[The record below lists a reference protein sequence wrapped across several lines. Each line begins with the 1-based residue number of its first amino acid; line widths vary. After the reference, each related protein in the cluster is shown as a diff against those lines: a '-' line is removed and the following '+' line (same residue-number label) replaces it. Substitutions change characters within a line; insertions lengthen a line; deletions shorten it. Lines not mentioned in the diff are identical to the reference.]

1 MGIQGLNLNVLGMQ
15 VSQASLRITN
25 QNIANATTENYS
37 KKSSLQSTI
46 ATQDVAFKKISTGVK
61 IEDVTRAKNQFLDNQ
76 YRHTLTQKAFF
87 EKLSDINSQLST
99 LLGDPSKQVL
109 ISSAE
114 TFYKAANDLSQDP
127 NEANKKAFLNS
138 AQGLSNAFNTIY
150 KSVDTVQDSI
160 DSKVSGE
167 LKKTVDS
174 LNVKLQKLSVAQ
186 RQINILRANGMDVS
200 SLEDSRDTLINDLHQ
215 YSNLS
220 IRTNQAGDFYQVR
233 ANLYQSPN
241 EEAKIQGTIG
251 FSNIDTPIVPAI
263 TAGNR
268 QLDLSI
274 NDGNGSTTNFMV
286 NLPENASLRE
296 VVKSINEHFR
306 AAGGAGSIAAID
318 ASNKLVLDNHL
329 IDNSIINSSNSIS
342 LNPTTASILTTLGL
356 PAGPIS
362 SNGSTGLGVVL
373 ADVNGLKYNLD
384 IEFGNDKVTDG
395 VLATKLI
402 LKKDGIKQGITEIS
416 GGSIGAQL
424 TAVNKSLPKIKEEL
438 SIIAMNIKDTVNGL
452 LRAGAKGDGTP
463 GVNLFSGY
471 DAGNFTVASN
481 MRNSA
486 DSLALGEITDASGIS
501 SGDNSIIEKIT
512 ELFND
517 KGALIS
523 LDKTTQKI
531 YLKANDTSYQISKLA
546 VIPGSE
552 FNIDINGLITDG
564 TNTFNAGDNGIG
576 ANSLVQIQ
584 FLDSSQNP
592 LGGAQNIQSAIP
604 PNDSTSWKGSIP
616 AGASFISIKINDTSF
631 NDNNATNNYGH
642 FEVEFSN
649 KTNNG
654 ILSTFKS
661 AIIETTNNIAT
672 DGDEASQMKS
682 TYSDIVSA
690 IKTQIESNRGVS
702 MEEEAANLLVYQ
714 KAFAA
719 NSRAFSAIN
728 QSLEDIFT
736 FIR

>member
-37 KKSSLQSTI
+37 KKLSLQSTI
-46 ATQDVAFKKISTGVK
+46 ATQNVVFKKISTGVK

-76 YRHTLTQKAFF
+76 YRNTLTQKAFF
-87 EKLSDINSQLST
+87 EKLSNINSQLSNM
-99 LLGDPSKQVL
+99 LGAPSSQVL
-109 ISSAE
+109 INNAE
-114 TFYKAANDLSQDP
+114 NFYKAANNLSQDP
-127 NEANKKAFLNS
+127 NETNKKTFLNS
-138 AQGLSNAFNTIY
+138 AQGLSNAFNTVY
-150 KSVDTVQDSI
+150 KSINTIQDSI
-160 DSKVSGE
+160 NSKISGE
-167 LKKTVDS
+167 LRKTVDS

-186 RQINILRANGMDVS
+186 RQINILRANELDVS

-233 ANLYQSPN
+233 TNLYSSPN
-241 EEAKIQGTIG
+241 EEAKIQGSIG
-251 FSNIDTPIVPAI
+251 FSSIDSPIIPAI

-268 QLDLSI
+268 QLDFSI
-274 NDGNGSTTNFMV
+274 NDGNGSITNFMV

-306 AAGGAGSIAAID
+306 AAGGLGSIAAID
-318 ASNKLVLDNHL
+318 ASNKLVLGNHL

-356 PAGPIS
+356 PAAPVT
-362 SNGSTGLGVVL
+362 SNGSTGLGVIL

-395 VLATKLI
+395 VLATNII
-402 LKKDGIKQGITEIS
+402 LKKDGIKQGLTEIS

-424 TAVNKSLPKIKEEL
+424 TAINKSLPKIKEEL

-452 LRAGAKGDGTP
+452 LRAGTKADGTP
-463 GVNLFSGY
+463 GIDLFSGY
-471 DAGNFTVASN
+471 DASNFTVASN
-481 MRNSA
+481 MLNSPN
-486 DSLALGEITDASGIS
+486 SLALGEITNVGGIS
-501 SGDNSIIEKIT
+501 SGENNIIEKVS

-523 LDKTTQKI
+523 LDNTTQKL
-531 YLKANDTSYQISKLA
+531 YLKANDTSYQISKLP
-546 VIPGSE
+546 VIPGLE
-552 FNIDINGLITDG
+552 FNVNVNGLITDG
-564 TNTFNAGDNGIG
+564 INTFNAGNNGIG
-576 ANSLVQIQ
+576 ANSLVQVQ
-584 FLDSSQNP
+584 FLDSNQNP
-592 LGGAQNIQSAIP
+592 LGGAQNIQGAIP
-604 PNDSTSWKGSIP
+604 PNDSISWKGSVP
-616 AGASFISIKINDTSF
+616 AGASFISMKINDTSF
-631 NDNNATNNYGH
+631 NDNNASNNYGH

-661 AIIETTNNIAT
+661 AIIETTNNITT
-672 DGDEASQMKS
+672 DGNEASQMKS
-682 TYSDIVSA
+682 TYSDIASA
-690 IKTQIESNRGVS
+690 IKTQIESTRSVS

-728 QSLEDIFT
+728 QSLEDVFT